1 MIFCKYEINPSIS
14 FSIILSIII
23 LNLNDSIYF
32 NIIKIGCSLLQP
44 QFLIV
49 GNGFLLQPTVL
60 TVGMIQIRIEPF
72 QRFFESFIIKFKTK
86 KI

>member
-44 QFLIV
+44 TVLTV
-49 GNGFLLQPTVL
+49 GNGSLLQPTVL
-60 TVGMIQIRIEPF
+60 TVGMIQIGNEPF

>member
-1 MIFCKYEINPSIS
+1 MGN
-14 FSIILSIII
+14 
-23 LNLNDSIYF
+23 
-32 NIIKIGCSLLQP
+32 GSLLQP

-49 GNGFLLQPTVL
+49 GNGSLLQPTVL
-60 TVGMIQIRIEPF
+60 TVGMIQIGNEPF